1 MSNTHQTGWIRCVEL
16 HKSSVRAANINVKWS
31 KLNWVHYRALSNR
44 WKLFGAKK
52 KKRKKRAR
60 EASGRKK
67 SVVEIWM
74 KSWWIRRRALK
85 TWTLLTTAERAC
97 VCSWLILQVHALG
110 KSVEI
115 PIQISYP
122 LSIKVRQTGRQ
133 PQLGGV
139 KWRKKTDSRRK
150 EKKKSVIRDESA
162 IKSVSR

>member
-74 KSWWIRRRALK
+74 KSWWIRRRAREDVNVVDDCR
-85 TWTLLTTAERAC
+85 TC
-97 VCSWLILQVHALG
+97 VCVQLTDPSGARTREVGRNSHPNIVSIIDQSQANRPSATAWWSEVKEKNWL
-110 KSVEI
+110 
-115 PIQISYP
+115 
-122 LSIKVRQTGRQ
+122 
-133 PQLGGV
+133 
-139 KWRKKTDSRRK
+139 KKKREEKKCYKRRK
-150 EKKKSVIRDESA
+150 CYKIS
-162 IKSVSR
+162 